1 MSQLNN
7 ISENKSQLYD
17 IIIQKVI
24 FYEEV
29 IKRTYISLVE
39 YKRLHIICSNEINY
53 SINELNG
60 IMDELRL
67 VECHIKDKTMDV
79 DDLINDLQI
88 LNNKLSGVIK
98 MYGTNSLEHLIC
110 ICFGNEYCDKN
121 IQTEMEK

>member
-1 MSQLNN
+1 MSQLNT
-7 ISENKSQLYD
+7 ISEHKSQLYD

-24 FYEEV
+24 FYEDV

-110 ICFGNEYCDKN
+110 IFRW
-121 IQTEMEK
+121 IHVFL